1 MKNIVDNLPTSLW
14 SRVFECD
21 WMNCSFRSLAD
32 LVVKI
37 DCVSWSITWLT
48 APANPFELTSTKFW
62 KRIKHPWTWGSD
74 ASTFNIRLRLWSIKS
89 GFSVRKRAKNN
100 IILINKQLEEH
111 YSVFTFQ
118 HFIVLISID
127 ISIKVKTLWE
137 GHKILKKYSSYFD
150 YSVASKQVGDFFKP
164 LWFFQKTWTWH
175 CTYIYTQN

>member
-1 MKNIVDNLPTSLW
+1 MRYPVQKKIMKNIVDNLPTSLW

-74 ASTFNIRLRLWSIKS
+74 ASTFNIRFRLWSIKS

-100 IILINKQLEEH
+100 IILNNKQLEEH
-111 YSVFTFQ
+111 KTHYSHSNIFLSLFLLIFLLK
-118 HFIVLISID
+118 FIYSE
-127 ISIKVKTLWE
+127 KATKFCE
-137 GHKILKKYSSYFD
+137 IL
-150 YSVASKQVGDFFKP
+150 
-164 LWFFQKTWTWH
+164 
-175 CTYIYTQN
+175 